1 MSTAQEKKALFAA
14 AYNDRPTVFVTFDA
28 GHDLCLIPSHLKP
41 KPRCVF
47 QYGTDL
53 PVPTHDLELTDE
65 GIMCSLSFNGRV
77 QPTFVP
83 WGAVYCIHFE
93 AGGQIRGQAWQ
104 QHIPEG
110 AIDEIFAAATEQST
124 TTRLFA
130 DASPPTDAQRVQQP
144 NGTFSLD
151 QFRKNKAARGKA
163 R

>member
-14 AYNDRPTVFVTFDA
+14 AYRDMPSVFVTFDA
-28 GHDLCLIPSHLKP
+28 GHDLCLIPNHLKP

-47 QYGTDL
+47 QYGTGL
-53 PVPTHDLELTDE
+53 LVPTHDLEVTDE
-65 GIMCSLSFNGRV
+65 GLMCSLNFGGRP

-83 WGAVYCIHFE
+83 WGAIYCIYFE
-93 AGGQIRGQAWQ
+93 VDGQARGQAWQ

-110 AIDEIFAAATEQST
+110 VLEQLSEPAVAA
-124 TTRLFA
+124 
-130 DASPPTDAQRVQQP
+130 PPTDAQRVQQP